1 MFDRRPART
10 ILCPSCGRLTRAD
23 ADVCLICGRRRPGLF
38 GASDAL
44 RRLFRR
50 GGVTNAIIAACV
62 AIYVASVLVDPRS
75 AFRPRLGL
83 DLLPVGDV
91 VVAVLGAG
99 SAAWRD
105 GRWWTLVTAIYVHG
119 SLLHILFNMLWVRQ
133 LGPAIEELYG
143 PARLVVIFT
152 IAGVAGFLASTLF
165 GQPYTIGASGAVF
178 GLLGAIVAFG
188 HRRGGA
194 FGSMIFR
201 QYGQWAIVLFIFG
214 FIMPGVDNFAHAG
227 GFVGGLLTGL
237 VLSFAERRQ
246 ETGADH
252 LLAAVAA
259 LLTVATFVLALAS
272 AVTG

>member
-23 ADVCLICGRRRPGLF
+23 ADACLICGRRRPGLF
-38 GASDAL
+38 GVSDAL

-50 GGVTNAIIAACV
+50 GGVTNAITVACV
-62 AIYVASVLVDPRS
+62 AIYVASVLIDPRS
-75 AFRPRLGL
+75 SFRLRLGL

-99 SAAWRD
+99 SAAWRE
-105 GRWWTLVTAIYVHG
+105 GRWWTLITAIYVHG

-133 LGPAIEELYG
+133 LAPAIEELYG

-188 HRRGGA
+188 HRRGGM

-201 QYGQWAIVLFIFG
+201 QYGQWALVLFVFG

-227 GFVGGLLTGL
+227 GFVGGLLAGL
-237 VLSFAERRQ
+237 VLSLAERRQ

-252 LLAAVAA
+252 LLAAAAA
-259 LLTVATFVLALAS
+259 LLTVAAFVLALTS